1 MRFYQR
7 LIIKISIL
15 SVLLSYSLAQGNDGR
30 FPIRAFQLAPS
41 KDLKV
46 FNDHLKA
53 VTAQDTRVK
62 SSPLAL
68 LKRLTVELDGTIKAY
83 HWCGK
88 VKAGQQ
94 ICTLREENIPNRSVA
109 GVLQKITFKVAH
121 TGWYAA
127 SIQRA
132 WRCQPGKG
140 ESKSYQ
146 TKLCD

>member
-7 LIIKISIL
+7 LIIVSLL

-30 FPIRAFQLAPS
+30 FPIRAFQAAPS

-46 FNDHLKA
+46 FNEHLKA
-53 VTAQDTRVK
+53 IAMQHPRGK
-62 SSPLAL
+62 AEPLVL
-68 LKRLTVELDGTIKAY
+68 LKRLTIELDGSIKAY

-88 VKAGQQ
+88 IKAGQQ
-94 ICTLREENIPNRSVA
+94 ICTLREENIPNHSVA
-109 GVLQKITFKVAH
+109 GVLQKITFKATQ

-127 SIQRA
+127 NIQRA

>member
-7 LIIKISIL
+7 LIIVSLL

-30 FPIRAFQLAPS
+30 FPIRAFQAAPS

-46 FNDHLKA
+46 FNEHLKA
-53 VTAQDTRVK
+53 IAMQNPRGK
-62 SSPLAL
+62 AEPLVL
-68 LKRLTVELDGTIKAY
+68 LKRLTIELDGSIKAY

-88 VKAGQQ
+88 IKAGQQ
-94 ICTLREENIPNRSVA
+94 ICTLREENIPNHSVA
-109 GVLQKITFKVAH
+109 GVLQKITFKATQ

-127 SIQRA
+127 NIQRA